1 MHFSGTYLTVRRCTV
16 IIRGLMPT
24 EFTLV
29 ELAKLAGVTP
39 RTIRYYVAQGLLPSP
54 SAAGPGARYS
64 EDHLERLRAV
74 KRLQA
79 AHMPLS
85 EIRSLL
91 KRGDYSVLY
100 PPADAL
106 RSEPMPN
113 SAADYISDVLNR
125 GTFALSAPVAPRPSS
140 PMALPALAP
149 AAAAPAPAASAE
161 AASEPDRGT
170 WERIALH
177 PDIEIHVRRPSS
189 RIQNKRVERLI
200 SIARQ
205 LLEEE

>member
-1 MHFSGTYLTVRRCTV
+1 MTVERCTV
-16 IIRGLMPT
+16 IISVLMPT
-24 EFTLV
+24 EFTLA

-79 AHMPLS
+79 THMPLS

-100 PPADAL
+100 AAADAVP
-106 RSEPMPN
+106 SEPWVN
-113 SAADYISDVLNR
+113 SAAEYISDILDR
-125 GTFALSAPVAPRPSS
+125 RSFAHRVPVSPSTAS
-140 PMALPALAP
+140 PMALAAQAPNPGPALKPTPTPTTVP
-149 AAAAPAPAASAE
+149 AA
-161 AASEPDRGT
+161 EPERGT

>member
-1 MHFSGTYLTVRRCTV
+1 
-16 IIRGLMPT
+16 MPT

-29 ELAKLAGVTP
+29 ELARLAGVTP
-39 RTIRYYVAQGLLPSP
+39 RTIRYYIAQGLLPSP

-100 PPADAL
+100 PPADAP
-106 RSEPMPN
+106 RSEPTSN
-113 SAADYISDVLNR
+113 SAADYINDVLARKIFGHPVPVNAR
-125 GTFALSAPVAPRPSS
+125 AAPQMSLAPGPAPGPTSRPGPGPAPGSAPI
-140 PMALPALAP
+140 AP
-149 AAAAPAPAASAE
+149 AT
-161 AASEPDRGT
+161 SEPDRGT